1 MSDDL
6 GKYLDNLGISSADE
20 AEETE
25 LFPETF
31 EAAEDDVP
39 LAPDLLD
46 PESSP
51 AERTESFL
59 VSLLLN
65 FDPAYS
71 VTISESHEDGEIQA
85 DIDGGDP
92 GKLIGRGGRTLSAL
106 EHVVNAVVNREGA
119 EQWRVNIDVGGYKRR
134 RDERLR
140 QTANRSADQVRKNG
154 EPVELEP
161 MSAAERR
168 VIHMALAEVPGVRTE
183 SAGDSRDRRV
193 VIHPD

>member
-20 AEETE
+20 VEENE
-25 LFPETF
+25 LFPDTYET
-31 EAAEDDVP
+31 AESDVP

-46 PESSP
+46 PDGSP

-71 VTISESHEDGEIQA
+71 VTVDIDADDGEIQA
-85 DIDGGDP
+85 NIEGGDP
-92 GKLIGRGGRTLSAL
+92 GKLIGRGGRTLMAL
-106 EHVVNAVVNREGA
+106 EYVVNAVVNREGD

-140 QTANRSADQVRKNG
+140 QTAHRSADQVRKNG

-168 VIHMALAEVPGVRTE
+168 VIHMTLAEVPGVRTE
-183 SAGDSRDRRV
+183 SAGEARDRRV
-193 VIHPD
+193 IIHPD

>member
-6 GKYLDNLGISSADE
+6 GKYLDNLGISNADE
-20 AEETE
+20 VEQDD
-25 LFPETF
+25 LLNDNF
-31 EAAEDDVP
+31 EHVDDVQV
-39 LAPDLLD
+39 APDLLD
-46 PESSP
+46 PDSSE
-51 AERTESFL
+51 AERAESFL

-71 VTISESHEDGEIQA
+71 VTIEQREEGEIHA
-85 DIDGGDP
+85 NIAGGDP

-106 EHVVNAVVNREGA
+106 EYVVNAVVNREGDNA
-119 EQWRVNIDVGGYKRR
+119 VRVNVDVGGYKRR

-140 QTANRSADQVRKNG
+140 QTAHRNADMVRKNG
-154 EPVELEP
+154 ESVELEP

-168 VIHMALAEVPGVRTE
+168 IIHMALAEVPGIRTE
-183 SAGDSRDRRV
+183 SAGEARDRRV